1 MSANPKADM
10 ISEFDIFDILD
21 KVKECKR
28 GMGTIICLYDKK
40 IYLRDNLVV
49 LPINYL

>member
-10 ISEFDIFDILD
+10 TSEFDILD

-40 IYLRDNLVV
+40 VYLRDNLVV